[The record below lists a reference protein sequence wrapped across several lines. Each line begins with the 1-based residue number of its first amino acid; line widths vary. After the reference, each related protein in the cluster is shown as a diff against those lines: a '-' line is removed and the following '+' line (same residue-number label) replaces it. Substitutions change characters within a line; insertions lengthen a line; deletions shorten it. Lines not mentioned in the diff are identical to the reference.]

1 MSDSAWLAAYEAQ
14 KAAVM
19 MKMQQKSE
27 SVSGTSKFSGLVDTD
42 QVRHAVKSNQVTK
55 LMNNLKKH
63 SGGHEASK
71 KPAAKVAAS
80 DVSPTIV
87 KSLTSSTNVESHS
100 LPTHK
105 TPTNHLRV
113 QPPDVGMVSAS
124 VSEWPLDPPKFSTPA
139 PARPEASNLKRK
151 NRSNEAA
158 GIGIKDLIKK
168 VKSDAARKQSDWAE
182 VTIVLLQCLFSYSFI
197 IQRWQLDK
205 FYW

>member
-19 MKMQQKSE
+19 KKMQQKSE

-63 SGGHEASK
+63 SGGHEDSK

-113 QPPDVGMVSAS
+113 QPPDVGMVPAS
-124 VSEWPLDPPKFSTPA
+124 VSEWPLDPPKSSTPA